1 MGKIQAVDVKSLR
14 AKTGLSILDCKR
26 ALEESEGDE
35 GGAIRIL
42 KEKGLVKVGSR
53 GGKMG
58 EGGIVIEMSEDG
70 KEGVI
75 VEVACETDFVS
86 RNERFIEGSRVLA
99 RKILEGNLEEGV
111 IGVGELVGGELRE
124 MMLELGESLKVGRY
138 GRLKSEVGGFLG
150 SYIHQGRTIG
160 VLLEV
165 GYGNEETV
173 LKEGFRSFVKDIAMQ
188 IAAMDP
194 SVVRVEELS
203 FREVEFQRGIYM
215 EQVKASGK
223 PEKIM
228 GKIVQGK
235 LDQYY
240 RGVVLLEQEFVKSP
254 KQKVKEYIQQTEKE
268 LSDGLE
274 VRRYIRFKVGE

>member
-1 MGKIQAVDVKSLR
+1 MGKIQAMDVKSLR
-14 AKTGLSILDCKR
+14 AKTGLSILDCKK

-58 EGGIVIEMSEDG
+58 EGGVMIEMRGDG

-75 VEVACETDFVS
+75 LEVACETDFVS
-86 RNERFIEGSRVLA
+86 RNERFIAGSQGLA
-99 RKILEGNLEEGV
+99 RKILESNLEEGV
-111 IGVGELVGGELRE
+111 IGVIEGDLKE
-124 MMLELGESLKVGRY
+124 MMLELGESLKVARY
-138 GRLKSEVGGFLG
+138 RRLKCEEGGFLE

-165 GYGNEETV
+165 GYGKDETV

-188 IAAMDP
+188 IAAMNP
-194 SVVRVEELS
+194 SVVRVEELNT
-203 FREVEFQRGIYM
+203 REVEFQRGIYM

-223 PEKIM
+223 PEKIWA
-228 GKIVQGK
+228 KIVEGK

-240 RGVVLLEQEFVKSP
+240 RGVVLLEQEFVKSS
-254 KQKVKEYIQQTEKE
+254 KQKVKEYIEQREKE

-274 VRRYIRFKVGE
+274 VRQYIRFKVGE